1 MTRHSTGALTRRKLL
16 RASMAAGGAAA
27 VIPLPAEPASAAARA
42 RARLAAPARL
52 TAPARADALP
62 VGDIQAI
69 IRAQGTV
76 SNGVLNIQIDRDD
89 LPNVTKNGVPVKPAF
104 ELNGNLCFQPAPGGV
119 MMNGDLAFKPG
130 ELNPAIDAMISH
142 GLTWQAEHQH
152 LFGLQPMVWF
162 MHMRGHGPARQVAEA
177 CAAVLA
183 ATSTPLPQS
192 LPANPGTP
200 LKVGRLERIIG
211 SSATVGSD
219 GVVSFQIPHR
229 FPIVLGGVPISP
241 YLNVYSPIDFEPLG
255 GDDAVVVPDFGMLA
269 SQVND
274 VARVMRRQGWELDC
288 LYNQETDEFP
298 QLYFSHHWKTGNAYR
313 LAAEVRRGLEM
324 LSVVLR

>member
-16 RASMAAGGAAA
+16 RTSVAAGGAAA
-27 VIPLPAEPASAAARA
+27 LTPLLANPASAAARA
-42 RARLAAPARL
+42 RARL
-52 TAPARADALP
+52 TIPARAGALP
-62 VGDIQAI
+62 AAEIQAI

-104 ELNGNLCFQPAPGGV
+104 EINGTLCFQPAPGGV
-119 MMNGDLAFKPG
+119 MMNGDLPFKPD

-152 LFGLQPMVWF
+152 LYALQPMVWF

-183 ATSTPLPQS
+183 VTSTPLPQS
-192 LPANPGTP
+192 PPANPGTP
-200 LKVGRLERIIG
+200 LNVGRLERIIG

-219 GVVSFQIPHR
+219 GVVSFQIPR
-229 FPIVLGGVPISP
+229 RIPVVLGGVPISP
-241 YLNVYSPIDFEPLG
+241 YLNVFTSVDFEPLA
-255 GDDAVVVPDFGMLA
+255 GDDAAVVPDFSMLA
-269 SQVND
+269 SEVND
-274 VARVMRRQGWELDC
+274 VARVMRGQGWELDC
-288 LYNQETDEFP
+288 LYNQETDEVP
-298 QLYFSHHWKTGNAYR
+298 QLYFSHQWKTGNAYQ
-313 LAAEVRRGLEM
+313 LAAEVRRGLERT
-324 LSVVLR
+324 SVVLG